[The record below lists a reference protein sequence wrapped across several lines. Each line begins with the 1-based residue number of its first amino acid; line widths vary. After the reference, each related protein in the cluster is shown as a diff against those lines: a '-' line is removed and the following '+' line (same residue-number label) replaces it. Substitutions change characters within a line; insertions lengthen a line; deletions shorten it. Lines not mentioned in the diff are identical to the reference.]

1 MIIYLLIINFCV
13 FLQMTSSGNNGGG
26 NAAGI
31 VDGPLMLPLDSSTTA
46 QQSGG
51 KRVQA
56 KQNQVGSFKKI

>member
-1 MIIYLLIINFCV
+1 MIIYLLIINFC

-31 VDGPLMLPLDSSTTA
+31 VDGPLMLPLDSSGTA

-56 KQNQVGSFKKI
+56 KQNQVDSIF